1 MAPLSPPSA
10 VRVLDRIRVSPP
22 PPPPPEPAQLPL
34 TFFDVAWLFT
44 GPVERLFFFRHPDPT
59 SALPLLRSSLAAALR
74 RFYPLAGTIRPHPP
88 SLCCSYSPGADALTF
103 VVAESARPGDFDR
116 LVSREPRDLDLLR
129 PLVPQLPPP
138 AAAGGDGAFAA
149 AAVQATVFPGRGL
162 CLGVSVHH
170 AACDDAS
177 TMLFVRTWAAACR
190 LGLDGGG
197 DDGSGLPPP
206 PVLDR
211 SLVADPD
218 DLRGKTLAGMARLAP
233 PPPPPTP
240 PRQEEDEQQVE
251 TAPPPMVMASFLL
264 PRRQID
270 RIKEGAAAAA
280 GANPSSFV
288 AASALAWV
296 CLLRS
301 GSAGVAGAERSH
313 MLFSAECRSR
323 LAPPLPAE
331 YFGNCLRPCFVEAA
345 TADLVSGGGVA
356 AAAAAI
362 AGAIREMERGVLEGA
377 EGWLGRVISVLPQR
391 PMSVGGS
398 PRHAAYAAADFGWG
412 PPARVEMVS
421 VEKTPGTVA
430 LADSP
435 EGDGGIEL
443 GVVLPAD
450 AMDAFAS
457 CFADALGGAHSHQ
470 VPGTKGSRD
479 GIEERGTP
487 FLIDFYR
494 AGTLAFPRSRSRNGV
509 PGTRNAASS
518 RVPGDYGGATV

>member
-1 MAPLSPPSA
+1 MPNCQCVLCFCLPANLPRLSSILNRSRKEQSEAEEATQQLQTEQSKGEQMAHQPSPSA
-10 VRVLDRIRVSPP
+10 VRVLDRIRVSPAPAP
-22 PPPPPEPAQLPL
+22 PPPDSAQLPL

-44 GPVERLFFFRHPDPT
+44 GPVERLFFFRHEDPSST
-59 SALPLLRSSLAAALR
+59 IPLLRSSLAAALR

-103 VVAESARPGDFDR
+103 IVAESSRPDDFDR
-116 LVSREPRDLDLLR
+116 LVIRGPRDLAMLR

-138 AAAGGDGAFAA
+138 GVDGAFAA

-177 TMLFVRTWAAACR
+177 AMLFVRTWAAACR
-190 LGLDGGG
+190 LGLDGG
-197 DDGSGLPPP
+197 DGSGLPPP

-233 PPPPPTP
+233 PPPP
-240 PRQEEDEQQVE
+240 QEEEGE
-251 TAPPPMVMASFLL
+251 KAPPPIVMASFRL
-264 PRRQID
+264 PRYKID
-270 RIKEGAAAAA
+270 RIKKSAAAEAA
-280 GANPSSFV
+280 GESPSSFV

-296 CLLRS
+296 CLLRC
-301 GSAGVAGAERSH
+301 GSTGVAGAERSH
-313 MLFSAECRSR
+313 MLFSAECRTR
-323 LAPPLPAE
+323 LAPTLPAE

-345 TADLVSGGGVA
+345 TADLVSDYAECSVA

-377 EGWLGRVISVLPQR
+377 EGWLGRVLSVLPQR

-435 EGDGGIEL
+435 DGDGGIEL

-450 AMDAFAS
+450 AMDAFES
-457 CFADALGGAHSHQ
+457 CFADVLHSY
-470 VPGTKGSRD
+470 T
-479 GIEERGTP
+479 I
-487 FLIDFYR
+487 L
-494 AGTLAFPRSRSRNGV
+494 
-509 PGTRNAASS
+509 
-518 RVPGDYGGATV
+518 

>member
-1 MAPLSPPSA
+1 MAPSPSS
-10 VRVLDRIRVSPP
+10 VRVLERIRVSPAP
-22 PPPPPEPAQLPL
+22 PPPDSAQEPTQLPL

-44 GPVERLFFFRHPDPT
+44 GPVERLFFFRHGDPSST
-59 SALPLLRSSLAAALR
+59 IPLLRSSLAAALR
-74 RFYPLAGTIRPHPP
+74 RFYLLAGTIRPHAPF
-88 SLCCSYSPGADALTF
+88 LCCSYSPGADALTL
-103 VVAESARPGDFDR
+103 VVAESDRPDDFDR
-116 LVSREPRDLDLLR
+116 LVARAPRDLALLR

-138 AAAGGDGAFAA
+138 AGGDGAFAV

-177 TMLFVRTWAAACR
+177 TMHFVRTWAAACR
-190 LGLDGGG
+190 LGLDG
-197 DDGSGLPPP
+197 DDGSGALPPP

-233 PPPPPTP
+233 PPPPPQEQ
-240 PRQEEDEQQVE
+240 QEEEE
-251 TAPPPMVMASFLL
+251 KAPPPMVMASFLL

-270 RIKEGAAAAA
+270 RIKEGAAAAVA
-280 GANPSSFV
+280 AKVSSFV

-301 GSAGVAGAERSH
+301 GSTGIPGAERSH
-313 MLFSAECRSR
+313 MIFSAECRTR

-345 TADLVSGGGVA
+345 TADLVSGDGVA
-356 AAAAAI
+356 AAASAI

-377 EGWLGRVISVLPQR
+377 EGWLGRVLSVLPQR

-398 PRHAAYAAADFGWG
+398 PRHAAYDAADFGWG
-412 PPARVEMVS
+412 RPARVEMVS

-457 CFADALGGAHSHQ
+457 CFADALGGA
-470 VPGTKGSRD
+470 
-479 GIEERGTP
+479 
-487 FLIDFYR
+487 
-494 AGTLAFPRSRSRNGV
+494 
-509 PGTRNAASS
+509 
-518 RVPGDYGGATV
+518 TV

>member
-1 MAPLSPPSA
+1 MAPPSPQPPL

-22 PPPPPEPAQLPL
+22 PADSEQEPALPL

-44 GPVERLFFFRHPDPT
+44 GPVERLFFFRHPEPAST
-59 SALPLLRSSLAAALR
+59 LPLLRSSLSLALR
-74 RFYPLAGTIRPHPP
+74 RFYPLAGTIRPHAPF
-88 SLCCSYSPGADALTF
+88 LCSYTHGTDALTM
-103 VVAESARPGDFDR
+103 VVAESNSPDDFDS
-116 LVSREPRDLDLLR
+116 LVARSRRDLDRIR

-138 AAAGGDGAFAA
+138 GEDGAFAL

-177 TMLFVRTWAAACR
+177 TMHFVRTWAATCR
-190 LGLDGGG
+190 LGLEN
-197 DDGSGLPPP
+197 DDGSEDAVLPPR

-211 SLVADPD
+211 SVVADPD

-233 PPPPPTP
+233 PPSPPPP
-240 PRQEEDEQQVE
+240 QQEEK
-251 TAPPPMVMASFLL
+251 TPMVMASFLL
-264 PRRQID
+264 GREQID
-270 RIKEGAAAAA
+270 RIKEGAAAKA
-280 GANPSSFV
+280 SSFV

-296 CLLRS
+296 CLLKC
-301 GSAGVAGAERSH
+301 GSVGVAGARRSH

-323 LAPPLPAE
+323 LTPPLPAE

-345 TADLVSGGGVA
+345 TADLLSGETEDGVA
-356 AAAAAI
+356 AAASAI
-362 AGAIREMERGVLEGA
+362 GSAIQEMEQGVLEGA
-377 EGWLGRVISVLPQR
+377 EGWLGRVLSVLPER

-398 PRHAAYAAADFGWG
+398 PRHGVYETTDFGWG
-412 PPARVEMVS
+412 RPARVEMVS

-443 GVVLPAD
+443 GVVLPPD

-457 CFADALGGAHSHQ
+457 CFAHAVGAN
-470 VPGTKGSRD
+470 V
-479 GIEERGTP
+479 
-487 FLIDFYR
+487 
-494 AGTLAFPRSRSRNGV
+494 
-509 PGTRNAASS
+509 
-518 RVPGDYGGATV
+518 